1 MNATQPVFE
10 KIKSPVNITP
20 FKQTISQ
27 YVITESKS
35 INTTKQETRPVSRFQ
50 TVAENYIDIASVA
63 FGPQC
68 YQQCVQLV
76 KTTPDDFQ
84 LIS

>member
-1 MNATQPVFE
+1 MNNECTASSK

-27 YVITESKS
+27 YDINIIESKS
-35 INTTKQETRPVSRFQ
+35 INTAKQETRPVSRFQ

-63 FGPQC
+63 FAPQC
-68 YQQCVQLV
+68 YQQCV
-76 KTTPDDFQ
+76 
-84 LIS
+84 